1 MFFSFLYLAV
11 RVLLGLLVRSRRG
24 PDAKDV
30 ELMVLRHE
38 LEVLRRQVGRPKLR
52 PADRALLAAA
62 ALSSAAVI
70 EPDASGHAADLL
82 RWHQALVRRQWR
94 QQGASPGRPRLSAEI
109 RELVLRPAR
118 ENPRWG
124 HRRICG
130 ELAKLGLHVSPTS
143 VRRLLSRARLD
154 PAPRRSRPS
163 WRAFLQAQ
171 AASIVARQVLA
182 REPRTE
188 PGLSAASLFLRA
200 RGEQGREHRAESQNR
215 G

>member
-38 LEVLRRQVGRPKLR
+38 LEVLRRQVGRPK
-52 PADRALLAAA
+52 
-62 ALSSAAVI
+62 
-70 EPDASGHAADLL
+70 
-82 RWHQALVRRQWR
+82 
-94 QQGASPGRPRLSAEI
+94 
-109 RELVLRPAR
+109 LRPAR